1 MAERRQG
8 SVITPEMRANM
19 SLETECF
26 GSLVRFREVHLAGE
40 HDVPSA
46 EFHHRWSDILLNGR
60 SHYAIE
66 GFRESGKDQ
75 IVFQANL
82 MHAMTYPLS
91 YRSYILMVGANK
103 KDMAFK
109 LKDITRQWQS
119 EQHKDLRT
127 NLVKVVEDSGD
138 AFEALYSHGRR
149 VRIET
154 YGRLGGIRGRV
165 WGIKRPD
172 IVILNDVQDPDDMRS
187 DTIPETDWDWFLSDV
202 MFLGKESRIFIIGNN
217 LGARCIVERVIA
229 HARAFNFQTM
239 KVGIA
244 ESLED
249 DGTLVRVG
257 KPTWPARHS
266 VDEIRSGYLAF
277 KSIGKADHY
286 MREKMCI
293 NVAPL
298 SRPLSSSKLTKIDI
312 HDPDVI
318 ADVKGSRIYTLV
330 DPAIGLKST
339 NDPTVIATIADAT
352 NGRRYVLEV
361 DRRQRK
367 ASEQRDD
374 IFRQVARWGSTA
386 VGIESVAYQKVLCE
400 MVEEEQLRRG
410 VTFPVVPIF
419 PPSRQSKIF
428 KIVNRLQPLLESGAL
443 CVPEDAA
450 WLKVAEDEMD
460 AIPDGEHDDI
470 WDTVSMADDIK
481 VDRLISTYRYS
492 ECVIDPIKIPTHY
505 PRWSSMVVSPNGTAA
520 ILMLVCSPEGRLYV
534 TDEIYANGSADELFH
549 KFQTVLSNR
558 LCSAMYAP
566 ASMFKPDILTGG
578 VWAGTYMAAGF
589 PLSPGSEEWGTM
601 IPLLTQQLDPPTSG
615 AQPRLLI
622 FRTCKRLCWELDNAI
637 AGEEREK
644 KKIDQRMAIQALLM
658 LLASRP
664 AWRDTTN
671 EDTYGGTLRYPDADI
686 P

>member
-1 MAERRQG
+1 MVEPN
-8 SVITPEMRANM
+8 VMMTPELQAK
-19 SLETECF
+19 LQIEAECF
-26 GSLVRFREVHLAGE
+26 KSLVRFREVHLAGE
-40 HDVPSA
+40 KDVPSA

-60 SHYAIE
+60 DHYAIE

-75 IVFQANL
+75 VVFQSNL

-91 YRSYILMVGANK
+91 YRSYIMMVGANK
-103 KDMAFK
+103 QDMAFK

-119 EQHKDLRT
+119 DEHKDLRS
-127 NLVKVVEDSGD
+127 NLVKVIEDSGN
-138 AFEALYSHGRR
+138 AFEALYTHGRR

-217 LGARCIVERVIA
+217 LGARCIVERAIA
-229 HARAFNFQTM
+229 HARALRFQTM
-239 KVGIA
+239 KIGIA
-244 ESLED
+244 DSLED
-249 DGTLVRVG
+249 DGTFIRVG
-257 KPTWPARHS
+257 NPTWPARHTK
-266 VDEIRSGYLAF
+266 DEILNGYLSF

-298 SRPLSSSKLTKIDI
+298 SRPLSSSKLVKVDI
-312 HDPDVI
+312 HDPAVIKDVQ
-318 ADVKGSRIYTLV
+318 GSRIYTLV
-330 DPAIGLKST
+330 DPAIGLKKT

-352 NGRRYVLEV
+352 NGRRYVLEI

-367 ASEQRDD
+367 SSEQRDD
-374 IFRQVARWGSTA
+374 IFKQVARWRSTA

-400 MVEEEQLRRG
+400 LVEEEQVRRG
-410 VTFPVVPIF
+410 ITFPVVPIF
-419 PPSRQSKIF
+419 PPARQSKEF
-428 KIVNRLQPLLESGAL
+428 KIVSRLQPLLEAGVL

-450 WLKVAEDEMD
+450 WREVAEQEMD
-460 AIPDGEHDDI
+460 AFPDGEHDDI

-481 VDRLISTYRYS
+481 VDRLVSTFRS
-492 ECVIDPIKIPTHY
+492 SQCVVESMKIPSNW
-505 PRWSSMVVSPNGTAA
+505 PRWAGMVVSPNGTAL

-549 KFQTVLSNR
+549 RYQKVLSNR
-558 LCSAMYAP
+558 LCTAMYAP
-566 ASMFKPDILTGG
+566 SSMFKPDILTGS
-578 VWAGTYMAAGF
+578 VWAGTYMSAGF
-589 PLSPGSEEWGTM
+589 PLSPGSEEWATL
-601 IPLLTQQLDPPTSG
+601 IPILTQQVDAPSSG

-622 FRTCKRLCWELDNAI
+622 FRNCKRLCWELDNAI
-637 AGEEREK
+637 AGEEKEK
-644 KKIDQRMAIQALLM
+644 KKIDQRMAIQTLLM

-664 AWRDTTN
+664 SWRDTTS
-671 EDTYGGTLRYPDADI
+671 EDTYGGTLNYPEADI